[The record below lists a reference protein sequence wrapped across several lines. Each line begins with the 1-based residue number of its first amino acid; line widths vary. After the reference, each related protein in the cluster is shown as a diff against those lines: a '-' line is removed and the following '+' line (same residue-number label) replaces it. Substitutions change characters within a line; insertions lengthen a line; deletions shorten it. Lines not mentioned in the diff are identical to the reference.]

1 LTPSR
6 DANASSD
13 RKGTE
18 LSGPKKA
25 EHEKFKGTKDLA
37 DAQIGDL
44 IGEIEFVVTPEM
56 VERFSWAM
64 DDYNPWYLVDSPF
77 GGRIAAPTVPLT
89 FDGSMFYDYYKYP
102 EGGSLFA
109 KQEFEF
115 LAPIKVGKK
124 YRLRGTLIDTYPRKG
139 RTFFKMGVSIT
150 NEEDIEVLRMVKTV
164 ATPVNPVP
172 PPERGSK

>member
-1 LTPSR
+1 MS
-6 DANASSD
+6 
-13 RKGTE
+13 E
-18 LSGPKKA
+18 PKKA

-37 DAQIGDL
+37 DAEVGDL

-56 VERFSWAM
+56 VDRFSWAL

-77 GGRIAAPTVPLT
+77 GGRIASPTTPLT

-115 LAPIKVGKK
+115 LAPIKVGQT
-124 YRLRGTLIDTYPRKG
+124 YRLTGTLTDTYPRKG
-139 RTFFKMGVSIT
+139 RTFFKMGVSVT
-150 NEEDIEVLRMVKTV
+150 DTEGNEVLRMAKTV
-164 ATPVNPVP
+164 ATPVNPVS
-172 PPERGSK
+172 EGETK

>member
-1 LTPSR
+1 MRTPS
-6 DANASSD
+6 ND

-18 LSGPKKA
+18 LAEPKKA

-37 DAQIGDL
+37 AAQIGDL
-44 IGEIEFVVTPEM
+44 IGEIEFVVPQEM

-64 DDYNPWYLVDSPF
+64 DDYNPWYLVESPF
-77 GGRIAAPTVPLT
+77 GGRIAAPTIPLT

-115 LAPIKVGKK
+115 FAPIKVGEK

-150 NEEDIEVLRMVKTV
+150 NGEGAEVLRMVKTV
-164 ATPVNPVP
+164 ATPVNPVQS
-172 PPERGSK
+172 PERESK